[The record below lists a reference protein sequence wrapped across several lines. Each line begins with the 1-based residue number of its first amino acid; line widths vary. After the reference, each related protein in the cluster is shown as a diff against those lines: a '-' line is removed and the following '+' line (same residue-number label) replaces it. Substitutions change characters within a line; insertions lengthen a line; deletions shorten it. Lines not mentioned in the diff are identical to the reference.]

1 MHFWLSL
8 YLSFFT
14 HGYVQKQHSQATYV
28 TEKPISW
35 APCRLWSTE
44 HFTSIWG
51 AVKCNLAH
59 PHHLC
64 PNRVRYTSCKVKRN
78 KRKLQCRKY
87 KKKQNIGNRTYL
99 LQLIITSSG
108 MTRRFNIPCFGW
120 SPRPRNRPGGSI
132 LKLPIFC
139 LWPSI
144 IQNPYSFW
152 TFSLA
157 TLIAWQQYTQTC
169 KQVHTNTHWFC

>member
-87 KKKQNIGNRTYL
+87 KKTEYQQQDL
-99 LQLIITSSG
+99 
-108 MTRRFNIPCFGW
+108 
-120 SPRPRNRPGGSI
+120 
-132 LKLPIFC
+132 
-139 LWPSI
+139 
-144 IQNPYSFW
+144 
-152 TFSLA
+152 LA
-157 TLIAWQQYTQTC
+157 TVDYNVLGHDSAFQHSLLWVITTTSKQTGRLDLKVADLLLVAVNYTEPVFLLDFLVSHFDC
-169 KQVHTNTHWFC
+169 LAAIHTDM